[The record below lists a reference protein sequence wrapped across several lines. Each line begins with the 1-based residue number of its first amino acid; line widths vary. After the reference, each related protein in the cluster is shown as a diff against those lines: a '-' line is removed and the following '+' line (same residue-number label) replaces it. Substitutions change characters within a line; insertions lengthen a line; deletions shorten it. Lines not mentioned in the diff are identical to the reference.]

1 MALLGIRDSGFG
13 GRGLGIGVRDWF
25 AALLLVLML
34 AAVAEAE
41 VRVKD
46 VARIQGVRENEIFG
60 YGLVVGLNGT
70 GDRSGSSPFTP
81 QSVANMLQRMGI
93 SVPRT
98 ALSLKNV
105 AAAVVTA
112 KLPPFV
118 KAGTQVDALVSSIGD
133 ATSLQGGTLL
143 LTPLQGGDGK
153 VYAVAQGP
161 LSVGGFQFI
170 AAGTS
175 ETVQKNHP
183 TVGRIPGGATIE
195 REVPMSLNPQGVTVT
210 LSSPDFTTAARLS
223 KAVNGELGGSLARAV
238 DPGTVVVSVPADYR
252 ERLVEFVS
260 RVENAKVEI
269 DAPAKVVINERTGTV
284 IMGSEVR
291 IRSVAVSHGNLSIHI
306 KSELQVSQP
315 PPFAPQGSQTTV
327 VPQTQTTVKEEKGNL
342 VLLPEGASI
351 GEVVKALNA
360 IGATPRDLIAILQA
374 IKQAGA
380 LQAALEIM

>member
-1 MALLGIRDSGFG
+1 MALLR
-13 GRGLGIGVRDWF
+13 
-25 AALLLVLML
+25 LLVAISLCLLPSL
-34 AAVAEAE
+34 APVATAE

-46 VARIQGVRENEIFG
+46 IARIQGVRENEIFG

-81 QSVANMLQRMGI
+81 QTVANMLLRMGI
-93 SVPRT
+93 NVPRT

-105 AAAVVTA
+105 AAVVVTA
-112 KLPPFV
+112 KLQPF
-118 KAGTQVDALVSSIGD
+118 ARTGTSVDVLVSSIGD

-161 LSVGGFQFI
+161 VSVGGFQFI
-170 AAGTS
+170 ASGTS

-183 TVGRIPGGATIE
+183 TVGRVPGGATIE
-195 REVPMSLNPQGVTVT
+195 REVPMSLNPHGVTVT
-210 LSSPDFTTAARLS
+210 LSQPDFTTAARLS
-223 KAVNGELGGSLARAV
+223 QAVNGELGGSLARAL
-238 DPGTVVVSVPADYR
+238 DPGTVTVSVPADYR
-252 ERLVEFVS
+252 ERLVEFVAK
-260 RVENAKVEI
+260 VENARLET
-269 DAPAKVVINERTGTV
+269 DAPAKVVINERTGTI

-291 IRSVAVSHGNLSIHI
+291 ILAVAVSHGNLSIHI
-306 KSELQVSQP
+306 KSEFQVSQP
-315 PPFAPQGSQTTV
+315 QPFAPLGSATV
-327 VPQTQTTVKEEKGNL
+327 TVPQTQTTVKEEKGNL
-342 VLLPEGASI
+342 ILLPEGASI

>member
-1 MALLGIRDSGFG
+1 MALLGD
-13 GRGLGIGVRDWF
+13 RGSGIGGRDWF
-25 AALLLVLML
+25 AALLLVLMMT
-34 AAVAEAE
+34 AVAAAE

-170 AAGTS
+170 ASGTS

-183 TVGRIPGGATIE
+183 TVGRVPGGATIE

-238 DPGTVVVSVPADYR
+238 DPGTVVVSVPVDYR
-252 ERLVEFVS
+252 ERLVEFVAM
-260 RVENAKVEI
+260 VENAKVEI

>member
-1 MALLGIRDSGFG
+1 MRNEKRKIPNFALRTPHSALL
-13 GRGLGIGVRDWF
+13 
-25 AALLLVLML
+25 ALALCLLPSL
-34 AAVAEAE
+34 APVATAE

-46 VARIQGVRENEIFG
+46 IARIQGVRENEILG

-81 QSVANMLQRMGI
+81 QAVANLLLRMGI

-105 AAAVVTA
+105 AAVVVTA
-112 KLPPFV
+112 KIPPF
-118 KAGTQVDALVSSIGD
+118 AGVGTGVDTLVSSIGD

-161 LSVGGFQFI
+161 LSVGGFQFV
-170 AAGTS
+170 APGTS

-183 TVGRIPGGATIE
+183 TVGRVPGGATIE
-195 REVPMSLNPQGVTVT
+195 REVPMSLNPQRVTVT
-210 LSSPDFTTAARLS
+210 LSQPDFTTAARMS
-223 KAVNGELGGSLARAV
+223 QAVNGELGGALAKAL
-238 DPGTVVVSVPADYR
+238 DPGTVAVTVPAEYR
-252 ERLVEFVS
+252 ERLVEFIAK
-260 RVENAKVEI
+260 VENARLETDV
-269 DAPAKVVINERTGTV
+269 PAKIVINERTGTI
-284 IMGSEVR
+284 IMGSEVK

-315 PPFAPQGSQTTV
+315 QPFAPPGSQTV
-327 VPQTQTTVKEEKGNL
+327 IVPQTQTTVKEEKGNL

-351 GEVVKALNA
+351 GDVVNGLNT

-374 IKQAGA
+374 IKRAGA
-380 LQAALEIM
+380 LQAELEIM